1 MPYAQGQDLTLT
13 FMKGRGVRYNFSS
26 RYAISVGMNYMHIS
40 NLYLAEPRYLN
51 YGFNVY
57 GPMVGLDMRLGKPKR
72 GTL

>member
-40 NLYLAEPRYLN
+40 NLYLAEP
-51 YGFNVY
+51 
-57 GPMVGLDMRLGKPKR
+57 D
-72 GTL
+72 T